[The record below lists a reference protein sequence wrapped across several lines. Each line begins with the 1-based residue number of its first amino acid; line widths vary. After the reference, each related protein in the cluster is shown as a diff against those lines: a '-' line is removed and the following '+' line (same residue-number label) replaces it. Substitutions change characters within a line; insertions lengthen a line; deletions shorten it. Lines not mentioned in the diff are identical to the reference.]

1 VNKGI
6 KVYTQDGNAAVEFY
20 SIERDGDKLI
30 MDVKILDSMR
40 MDMTFPLDSFLNS
53 LIIVFSW
60 SLISFILLLP
70 YFIVKRSLAGS
81 KNLLKRTS

>member
-40 MDMTFPLDSFLNS
+40 MDMIFPLDSFLNS
-53 LIIVFSW
+53 LRIVFSW

>member
-1 VNKGI
+1 MNKGI

-40 MDMTFPLDSFLNS
+40 MDMIFPLDSFLNS
-53 LIIVFSW
+53 LRIVFSW